1 MEIDSDEG
9 CGTATGGEELQMSE
23 PLVNLSGPGS
33 VLILWAQSVLVT
45 PDLVWAEAA
54 PRKVVITARSREVM
68 VIIL

>member
-33 VLILWAQSVLVT
+33 VLILWAPSVPVS
-45 PDLVWAEAA
+45 
-54 PRKVVITARSREVM
+54 ISSS
-68 VIIL
+68 